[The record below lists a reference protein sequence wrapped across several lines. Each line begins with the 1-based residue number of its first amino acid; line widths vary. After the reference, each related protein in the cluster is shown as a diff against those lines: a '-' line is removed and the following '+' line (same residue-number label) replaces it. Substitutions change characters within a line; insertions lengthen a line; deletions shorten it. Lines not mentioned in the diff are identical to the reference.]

1 MEDLVNKEED
11 GHLKLKITLIRN
23 SVVGK
28 TSIITRYIS
37 NVYIDNKKAT
47 KGANYLNLL
56 VKEIIS

>member
-37 NVYIDNKKAT
+37 NVYIDN
-47 KGANYLNLL
+47 
-56 VKEIIS
+56 